1 MLCASLLRNA
11 DASCTL
17 DQPTMSGEDQPDVAK
32 LLSACSARAV
42 RRMQE
47 ELDAAV
53 ADPQRA
59 AAIIKQTSPAD
70 MQELRS
76 IYVRAVGV
84 TFATTAFS
92 FFGVLPRRTRPL
104 TSAAGAAVVGGV
116 TGTLF
121 GASRMAETILRMAG
135 RPAEDGKPSVLVDQ
149 ILCPSVREFDPCA
162 DDQRCAALMRAQSS
176 TLFECGRRCRERRV
190 SAVKKEH
197 SDDALVVDR
206 ATKPSDTAEP
216 VLGTLE
222 TDDPSPNS
230 ADPYFSGGFRR

>member
-1 MLCASLLRNA
+1 MEQQR
-11 DASCTL
+11 
-17 DQPTMSGEDQPDVAK
+17 DVAQ

-84 TFATTAFS
+84 TFATTAVS

-104 TSAAGAAVVGGV
+104 TSAAAAAVVGGAA
-116 TGTLF
+116 GTVF

-135 RPAEDGKPSVLVDQ
+135 RPAEDGKPSVLVDH

-162 DDQRCAALMRAQSS
+162 DDQRCAALMRAQST
-176 TLFECGRRCRERRV
+176 TLWECGLRCRERRIPV
-190 SAVKKEH
+190 QKEL
-197 SDDALVVDR
+197 SNDALQVDR
-206 ATKPSDTAEP
+206 AAASSDAAEP
-216 VLGTLE
+216 VLGTIE

-230 ADPYFSGGFRR
+230 SDPYFSGGFRR